1 MRRRYCLVIMALVL
15 ALSGI
20 GGWKMQLI
28 KPERRLPEAL
38 VLASLHGQ
46 PVSLTDFQGQP
57 VIVNFWATWC
67 TFCLREMPML
77 ETYARHEG
85 LSLVL
90 INQGETVNAINDYM
104 KNAGIAF
111 DNILLDPR
119 FAARQAMEVRGI
131 PTTLFYD
138 AEGRLISVHEG
149 ELHTEKLAQFVQ
161 EHVNQTKKGVQF

>member
-1 MRRRYCLVIMALVL
+1 MRRRYWFVSIALVL

-20 GGWKMQLI
+20 GLWGMQHLN
-28 KPERRLPEAL
+28 PERRLPEPL

-46 PVSLTDFQGQP
+46 PVNLTDFQGKP

-77 ETYARHEG
+77 ETYAQQEG
-85 LSLVL
+85 LTLVL
-90 INQGETVNAINDYM
+90 INQGDTVNAINDYM
-104 KNAGIAF
+104 TSAGVAF

-138 AEGRLISVHEG
+138 AQGRLITAHEG
-149 ELHTEKLAQFVQ
+149 ELHENQLAQFVQ
-161 EHVNQTKKGVQF
+161 KYVN